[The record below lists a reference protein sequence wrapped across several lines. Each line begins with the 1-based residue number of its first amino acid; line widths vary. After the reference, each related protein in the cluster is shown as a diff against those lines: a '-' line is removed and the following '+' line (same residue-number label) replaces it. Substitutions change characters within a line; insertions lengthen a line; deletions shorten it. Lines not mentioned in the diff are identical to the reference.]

1 MKKWLFISAFL
12 LIGKF
17 GFSQEIS
24 ISSPTIDAAPTRSV
38 EIQDENQIYNSSGL
52 ETKPEFPGGNAMFY
66 KYVSKNFRMPKAK
79 DFKGGKVIV
88 SFVVEV
94 DGSLS
99 SFVIDEDLG
108 FGTGKEA
115 IRVLKKSPKW
125 TPATQN
131 GVPVRATYSLP
142 ILITT
147 PK

>member
-12 LIGKF
+12 LISKF

-38 EIQDENQIYNSSGL
+38 EIQDENQIYNSSGI

-88 SFVVEV
+88 SFVIEK
-94 DGSLS
+94 DGSVTDIKVIRHPGFETDKETVRLLKSCPKWQPGVQNGRNVRALYTLPITLS
-99 SFVIDEDLG
+99 S
-108 FGTGKEA
+108 
-115 IRVLKKSPKW
+115 
-125 TPATQN
+125 N
-131 GVPVRATYSLP
+131 
-142 ILITT
+142 
-147 PK
+147 